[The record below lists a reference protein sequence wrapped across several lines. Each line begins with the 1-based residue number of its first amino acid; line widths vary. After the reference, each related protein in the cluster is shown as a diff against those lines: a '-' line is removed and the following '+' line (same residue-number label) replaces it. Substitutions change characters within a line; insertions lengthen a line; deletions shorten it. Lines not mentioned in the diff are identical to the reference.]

1 MDYDIQPVPLDRI
14 DTSDHTFKITT
25 TIDKTDLTPS
35 IRSVGILQPPVLIEK
50 GDRWCVVCG
59 FRRISAS
66 KALKMKE
73 TPAFVLDGRSLA
85 QCARIAVTDNACQRP
100 LNVVEQARSFAL
112 INRIEAHPEA
122 RAKIAATSGLPAS
135 QAAMDRILPVADMP
149 EFLQAGLLSG
159 NIALPVALQIDRLN
173 DTDAKALGTFFGQ
186 ISTGLNIQ
194 RELLDT
200 ILDISKR
207 DRATVADL
215 IGNEKIQAI
224 VNNEE
229 ISVPQRVQR
238 LRLLLKKLRYPS
250 LSRAEEAFDNL
261 LKSLKLN
268 SRLQLQ
274 PPRFFEGKT
283 YGANLSFDSRE
294 QLRMLQTELDKLIH
308 HSHFLPD

>member
-1 MDYDIQPVPLDRI
+1 MDYDIQPVPIDRI
-14 DTSDHTFKITT
+14 DTSDRTFKITT

-35 IRSVGILQPPVLIEK
+35 IRSVGVLQPPVLIEK
-50 GDRWCVVCG
+50 GERWCIVCG

-73 TPAFVLDGRSLA
+73 IPAFVLNGRSLT
-85 QCARIAVTDNACQRP
+85 QCVRIAISDNACQRS

-112 INRIEAHPEA
+112 INRIETHPEA
-122 RAKIAATSGLPAS
+122 RAKIAVTSGLPAS
-135 QAAMDRILPVADMP
+135 QAAMERILPVADMP
-149 EFLQAGLLSG
+149 ASLQAGLLSG

-173 DTDAKALGTFFGQ
+173 NADAKALGNLLGQ

-224 VNNEE
+224 LNNEE

-250 LSRAEEAFDNL
+250 LRQAEEAFDQM

-274 PPRFFEGKT
+274 PPRFFEGKN
-283 YGANLSFDSRE
+283 YRASFSFDSRE
-294 QLRMLQTELDKLIH
+294 QLRMLQAELDKLID